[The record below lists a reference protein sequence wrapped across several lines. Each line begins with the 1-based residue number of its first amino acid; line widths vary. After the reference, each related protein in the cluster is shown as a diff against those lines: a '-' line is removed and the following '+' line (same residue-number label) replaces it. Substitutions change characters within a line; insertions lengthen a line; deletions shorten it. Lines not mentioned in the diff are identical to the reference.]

1 MHIHGIFIA
10 TSNIC
15 APHAS
20 RINNTV
26 TPLMT
31 KTTSTKSTVLNTPKQ
46 KKFHAEE
53 YLDLMAPLT
62 GVPID
67 EAWMPIV
74 CAHLTTA
81 AKMADIVNSAPIDT
95 NTVDIANTYSL
106 D

>member
-1 MHIHGIFIA
+1 
-10 TSNIC
+10 
-15 APHAS
+15 
-20 RINNTV
+20 
-26 TPLMT
+26 MT
-31 KTTSTKSTVLNTPKQ
+31 KITPTKSTALKTPKQ

-62 GVPID
+62 GVSID

-81 AKMADIVNSAPIDT
+81 AKMADIVNSAPIDA
-95 NTVDIANTYSL
+95 NTIDIANTYSL